1 MILLHEHDQILDE
14 SIGRSGQLFP
24 DDEEMRLG
32 AGLKLW
38 YGKGQGWVNYLPA
51 LHGKARANAKEAM

>member
-1 MILLHEHDQILDE
+1 
-14 SIGRSGQLFP
+14 
-24 DDEEMRLG
+24 MRLG

-38 YGKGQGWVNYLPA
+38 YDLRKGNVGVNYLPA

>member
-1 MILLHEHDQILDE
+1 
-14 SIGRSGQLFP
+14 
-24 DDEEMRLG
+24 MRLG

-38 YGKGQGWVNYLPA
+38 YDLSKGQGWVNYLPA